1 MEHSTPKSTPAIA
14 IVRVSSTKQG
24 LQGDSPEDQL
34 RAIES
39 LLPLRND
46 EIVEVFEWIESASE
60 MTDTQPAWKAI
71 EFCKKHPGIQ
81 RAYVKCLDRFTRGG
95 ADAYIELTKALSA
108 QGVFVIDVYGI
119 ASDKQ
124 TNTMEHLGKKYKWS
138 VFRPSYKA
146 ELLEAEKA
154 KDEFRDIMTRLT
166 TGSVNRVREGYAIGS
181 PGYGYINQ
189 RIENEN
195 GRKVYILVPHPE
207 EAKYIR
213 RMFEL
218 KAEGKTE
225 AEIVEAI
232 NGMGFLTRTRYRRK
246 KEGLRIVRAGKIGN
260 VPLSKKQLENFLKNP
275 IYCGVSIHS
284 HLAYIEEKENSEKIE
299 HFTPIVIKGEPLIS
313 VDLWNRANHGKRMI
327 VVKDD
332 GTAEIFKGK
341 SLERYT
347 KKSKRNKAY
356 PYKEYLACHIC
367 HRVLKASA
375 PRSKSGKHIP
385 TYHCSTKHKYWGAN
399 GNQLHKN
406 IERFIHHLEFS
417 DEFREQF
424 RTIMLEEWEKR
435 RDIVNQDSI
444 SYEKEVLRIKEEQRA
459 ILDIMKMVTLVPM
472 RQAYEEQYAEL
483 EKKKTAA
490 MGRRDTKEV
499 EEINIQTLISYCN
512 YFMEHLDE
520 LLLDKEKPLESAR
533 LFSLC
538 FDEAPTVFEILDGT
552 PKLSPL
558 FKLNEAY
565 KKDKSILS
573 ESGGIR
579 TLDTLLKRQLL

>member
-1 MEHSTPKSTPAIA
+1 MEHSAAKSTPAIA

-39 LLPLRND
+39 LLPVRND
-46 EIVEVFEWIESASE
+46 EIVEIFEWIESASE
-60 MTDTQPAWKAI
+60 MTDQQPAWRAV
-71 EFCKKHPGIQ
+71 EFCKKHPEV
-81 RAYVKCLDRFTRGG
+81 RRCYVKCMDRFTRGG
-95 ADAYIELTKALSA
+95 ADEYSDLSRALNSLN
-108 QGVFVIDVYGI
+108 VFILDVYGI

-124 TNTMEHLGKKYKWS
+124 TNTMGHLGKKYKWS

-181 PGYGYINQ
+181 PGYGYVNK

-195 GRKVYILVPHPE
+195 GRKVYILVPLPE
-207 EAKYIR
+207 EAQYIR

-225 AEIVEAI
+225 VEIVKTI
-232 NGMGFLTRTRYRRK
+232 NAMGFLSRTRYRRK

-260 VPLSKKQLENFLKNP
+260 VPLSKKQLQNFLKNP
-275 IYCGVSIHS
+275 IYCGISTHS
-284 HLAYIEEKENSEKIE
+284 HLSYIEEKENSEKIE
-299 HFTPIVIKGEPLIS
+299 HFTPIVIKGEPLVS
-313 VDLWNRANHGKRMI
+313 VDLWNRANNNRRMI
-327 VVKDD
+327 TVKDD
-332 GTAEIFKGK
+332 GTAQIFKGK
-341 SLERYT
+341 SLERYV

-375 PRSKSGKHIP
+375 PRSKSGKHVP
-385 TYHCSTKHKYWGAN
+385 TYHCSTKHKYWGTN
-399 GNQLHKN
+399 GAQLHKD
-406 IERFIHHLEFS
+406 IENFIHHLEFS

-424 RTIMLEEWEKR
+424 SNIMLEEWEKR
-435 RDIVNQDSI
+435 RDSVNQDSI
-444 SYEKEVLRIKEEQRA
+444 NYEKEVLRIKEEQRA
-459 ILDIMKMVTLVPM
+459 ILDTMKVVALASM
-472 RQAYEEQYAEL
+472 RQAYEKQYEEL
-483 EKKKTAA
+483 EKKKTVA
-490 MGRRDTKEV
+490 MSRRDTKEV
-499 EEINIQTLISYCN
+499 EEINIQTVISYCN
-512 YFMEHLDE
+512 YFMEHLEE
-520 LLLDKEKPLESAR
+520 LLLDEEKPLESAR

-552 PKLSPL
+552 PRLSPL

-565 KKDKSILS
+565 KKDKGILS
-573 ESGGIR
+573 ESGGTR
-579 TLDTLLKRQLL
+579 TPDQ